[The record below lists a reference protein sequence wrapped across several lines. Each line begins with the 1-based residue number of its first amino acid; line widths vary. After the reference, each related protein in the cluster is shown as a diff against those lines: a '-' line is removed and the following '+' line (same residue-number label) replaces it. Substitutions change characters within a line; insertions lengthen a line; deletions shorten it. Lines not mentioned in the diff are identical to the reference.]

1 MQRKF
6 KEAEKLGLKTPYF
19 MTVTT
24 RMYKDALS
32 TQIQENKLEAEVNKV
47 MEDENLD
54 DVTKYMKMLE
64 NNLKSQELVSDFL
77 IRTFKLDKKHQE
89 ILDDMELDEQ
99 VDLFSK
105 VIMFIQGFD
114 EKEVEEALNSS
125 DDKR

>member
-6 KEAEKLGLKTPYF
+6 KYAEKLGLKSPYF

-32 TQIQENKLEAEVNKV
+32 TQIQENKLEAEVTKFMN
-47 MEDENLD
+47 D
-54 DVTKYMKMLE
+54 DNIDDATKYMKMLE

-114 EKEVEEALNSS
+114 EEEVEEALNSS

>member
-1 MQRKF
+1 MQKKF
-6 KEAEKLGLKTPYF
+6 KEADKLGLKTPYF
-19 MTVTT
+19 MTITT

-32 TQIQENKLEAEVNKV
+32 TQIQENKLEAEVTKV
-47 MEDENLD
+47 MEDDNLD
-54 DVTKYMKMLE
+54 DATKYMKMLE

-77 IRTFKLDKKHQE
+77 IRTFELDKKHQE
-89 ILDDMELDEQ
+89 ILDDMELDAQ

-114 EKEVEEALNSS
+114 EEEVEEALSSS

>member
-32 TQIQENKLEAEVNKV
+32 TQIQENKLEAEVTKV

-54 DVTKYMKMLE
+54 DATKYMKMLE

-89 ILDDMELDEQ
+89 ILDDMELDAQ

-114 EKEVEEALNSS
+114 EEEVEEALNSS

>member
-32 TQIQENKLEAEVNKV
+32 TQIQENKLEAEINKV

-54 DVTKYMKMLE
+54 DATKYMKMLE

-114 EKEVEEALNSS
+114 EEEVEEALNSS

>member
-6 KEAEKLGLKTPYF
+6 KEAEKLGLKSPYF

-32 TQIQENKLEAEVNKV
+32 TQIQENKLEEEVTKV
-47 MEDENLD
+47 MND
-54 DVTKYMKMLE
+54 DNVDDSIKYMKMLE

-89 ILDDMELDEQ
+89 ILDDMELDDQ

-114 EKEVEEALNSS
+114 EEEVEEALSSS

>member
-6 KEAEKLGLKTPYF
+6 KEADKLGLKTPYF

-32 TQIQENKLEAEVNKV
+32 TQIQENKLEAEVTKV
-47 MEDENLD
+47 MDDENLD
-54 DVTKYMKMLE
+54 DATKYMKMLE

-114 EKEVEEALNSS
+114 EEEVEKALTSS

>member
-6 KEAEKLGLKTPYF
+6 KEAEKLGLKSPYF

-32 TQIQENKLEAEVNKV
+32 TQIQENKLEAEVTKLMN
-47 MEDENLD
+47 D
-54 DVTKYMKMLE
+54 DNTDDATKYMKMLE

-114 EKEVEEALNSS
+114 EEEVEEALNSS

>member
-32 TQIQENKLEAEVNKV
+32 TQIQENKLEAEVTKV

-54 DVTKYMKMLE
+54 DATKYMKMLE

-114 EKEVEEALNSS
+114 EDEVEEALNSS

>member
-1 MQRKF
+1 MQKKF
-6 KEAEKLGLKTPYF
+6 KYADKLGLKTPYF
-19 MTVTT
+19 MTITT

-32 TQIQENKLEAEVNKV
+32 SQIQENKLEAEVTKV
-47 MEDENLD
+47 MEDDNLD
-54 DVTKYMKMLE
+54 DATKYMKMLE

-114 EKEVEEALNSS
+114 EEEVEEALSSS

>member
-6 KEAEKLGLKTPYF
+6 KYAEKLGLKSPYF

-32 TQIQENKLEAEVNKV
+32 TQIQENKLEAEVTKF
-47 MEDENLD
+47 MDDENLD
-54 DVTKYMKMLE
+54 DATKYMKMLE

-114 EKEVEEALNSS
+114 EEEVEEALNSS

>member
-32 TQIQENKLEAEVNKV
+32 TQIQENKLEAEVTKV
-47 MEDENLD
+47 MEDEKLD
-54 DVTKYMKMLE
+54 DATKYMKMLE

-77 IRTFKLDKKHQE
+77 IRTFKLDKKHQA

-114 EKEVEEALNSS
+114 AEEVEEALNSS

>member
-1 MQRKF
+1 MQKKF
-6 KEAEKLGLKTPYF
+6 KEADKLGLKTPYF

-32 TQIQENKLEAEVNKV
+32 TQIQENKLEAEVTKV
-47 MEDENLD
+47 MDDENLD
-54 DVTKYMKMLE
+54 DATKYMKMLE

-99 VDLFSK
+99 IDLFSK

-114 EKEVEEALNSS
+114 EEEVEEALTSS

>member
-6 KEAEKLGLKTPYF
+6 KEAEKMGLKSPYF

-32 TQIQENKLEAEVNKV
+32 TQIQENKLEAEVTKV
-47 MEDENLD
+47 MNDENVD
-54 DVTKYMKMLE
+54 DATKYMKMLE

-114 EKEVEEALNSS
+114 EEEVEETLNSS

>member
-6 KEAEKLGLKTPYF
+6 KEADKLGLKTPYF

-32 TQIQENKLEAEVNKV
+32 TQIQENKLEAEVTKV
-47 MEDENLD
+47 MDDENLD
-54 DVTKYMKMLE
+54 DATKYMKMLE

-99 VDLFSK
+99 IDLFSK

-114 EKEVEEALNSS
+114 EEEVEEALTSS

>member
-6 KEAEKLGLKTPYF
+6 KYAEKLGLKSPYF

-32 TQIQENKLEAEVNKV
+32 TQIQENKLEAEVTKFMN
-47 MEDENLD
+47 D
-54 DVTKYMKMLE
+54 DNIDDATKYMKMLE

-105 VIMFIQGFD
+105 LIMFIQGFD
-114 EKEVEEALNSS
+114 EEEVEETLNSS

>member
-6 KEAEKLGLKTPYF
+6 KDAEKMGLKSPYF

-32 TQIQENKLEAEVNKV
+32 TQIQENKLEAEVTKV
-47 MEDENLD
+47 MEDDNLD
-54 DVTKYMKMLE
+54 DSIKYMKMLE

-89 ILDDMELDEQ
+89 ILDDMELDAQ

-114 EKEVEEALNSS
+114 EEEVEEALNSS

>member
-32 TQIQENKLEAEVNKV
+32 TQIQENKLEAEVTKV
-47 MEDENLD
+47 MEDEKLD
-54 DVTKYMKMLE
+54 DATKYMKMLE

-77 IRTFKLDKKHQE
+77 IRTFKLDKKHQA

-114 EKEVEEALNSS
+114 EEEVEEALNSS

>member
-6 KEAEKLGLKTPYF
+6 KEAEKLGLKSPYF

-32 TQIQENKLEAEVNKV
+32 TQIQENKLEAEVTKV
-47 MEDENLD
+47 MEDDNLD
-54 DVTKYMKMLE
+54 DATKYMKMLE

-114 EKEVEEALNSS
+114 EEEVEEALNSS

>member
-6 KEAEKLGLKTPYF
+6 KEADKLGLKTPYF

-32 TQIQENKLEAEVNKV
+32 TQIQENKLEAEVTKF

-54 DVTKYMKMLE
+54 DATKYMKMLE

-114 EKEVEEALNSS
+114 EEEVEEALNSS
-125 DDKR
+125 GDKR

>member
-32 TQIQENKLEAEVNKV
+32 TQIQENKLEAEVTKV
-47 MEDENLD
+47 MEDENID
-54 DVTKYMKMLE
+54 DATKYMKMLE

-114 EKEVEEALNSS
+114 EEEVEEALNSS

>member
-32 TQIQENKLEAEVNKV
+32 TQIQENKLEAEINKV

-89 ILDDMELDEQ
+89 ILDDMDLDEQ

-114 EKEVEEALNSS
+114 EEEVEEALNSS

>member
-6 KEAEKLGLKTPYF
+6 KEAEKLGLKSPYF

-32 TQIQENKLEAEVNKV
+32 TQIQENKLEAEVTKLMN
-47 MEDENLD
+47 D
-54 DVTKYMKMLE
+54 DSTDDATKYMKMLE

-114 EKEVEEALNSS
+114 EEEVEEALNSS

>member
-6 KEAEKLGLKTPYF
+6 KQAEKLGLKTPYF

-32 TQIQENKLEAEVNKV
+32 TQIQENKLEAEVTKFMNDDK
-47 MEDENLD
+47 LD
-54 DVTKYMKMLE
+54 DSVKYMKMLE

-114 EKEVEEALNSS
+114 EEEVDEALNSS

>member
-6 KEAEKLGLKTPYF
+6 KEADKLGLKTPYF

-32 TQIQENKLEAEVNKV
+32 TQIQENKLEAEVTKV

-54 DVTKYMKMLE
+54 DATKYMKMLE

-114 EKEVEEALNSS
+114 EEEVEEALNSS
-125 DDKR
+125 GDKR

>member
-6 KEAEKLGLKTPYF
+6 KEADKLGLKTPYF

-32 TQIQENKLEAEVNKV
+32 TQIQENKLEAEVTKV
-47 MEDENLD
+47 MEDENID
-54 DVTKYMKMLE
+54 DATKYMKMLE

-114 EKEVEEALNSS
+114 EEEVEEALNSS

>member
-6 KEAEKLGLKTPYF
+6 KYAEKLGLKSPYF
-19 MTVTT
+19 MTITT

-32 TQIQENKLEAEVNKV
+32 TQIQENKLEAEVTKFMN
-47 MEDENLD
+47 D
-54 DVTKYMKMLE
+54 DNIDDATKYMKMLE

-114 EKEVEEALNSS
+114 EEEVEEALNSS

>member
-32 TQIQENKLEAEVNKV
+32 TQIQENKLEAEITKV
-47 MEDENLD
+47 MEDENID
-54 DVTKYMKMLE
+54 DATKYMKMLE

-114 EKEVEEALNSS
+114 EEEVNEALNSS

>member
-6 KEAEKLGLKTPYF
+6 KEADKLGLKTPYF

-32 TQIQENKLEAEVNKV
+32 TQIQENKLEAEVTKV
-47 MEDENLD
+47 MDDENLD
-54 DVTKYMKMLE
+54 DATKYMKMLE

-99 VDLFSK
+99 IDLFSK

-114 EKEVEEALNSS
+114 EEEVEKALTSS

>member
-1 MQRKF
+1 MQKKF
-6 KEAEKLGLKTPYF
+6 KEADKLGLKTPYF
-19 MTVTT
+19 MTITT

-32 TQIQENKLEAEVNKV
+32 TQIQENKLEAEVTKV
-47 MEDENLD
+47 MEDDNLD
-54 DVTKYMKMLE
+54 DATKYMKMLE

-114 EKEVEEALNSS
+114 EEEVEETLNSS

>member
-54 DVTKYMKMLE
+54 DATKYMKMLE

-114 EKEVEEALNSS
+114 EEEVEEALNSS

>member
-1 MQRKF
+1 MQKKF
-6 KEAEKLGLKTPYF
+6 KDADKLGLKTPYF
-19 MTVTT
+19 MTITT

-32 TQIQENKLEAEVNKV
+32 TQIQENKLEAEVTKV
-47 MEDENLD
+47 MEDDNLD
-54 DVTKYMKMLE
+54 DATKYMKMLE

-89 ILDDMELDEQ
+89 ILDDMELDAQ

-114 EKEVEEALNSS
+114 EEEVEEALSSS

>member
-32 TQIQENKLEAEVNKV
+32 TQIQENKLEAEVTKV
-47 MEDENLD
+47 MEDDNLD
-54 DVTKYMKMLE
+54 DATKYMKMLE

-89 ILDDMELDEQ
+89 MLDDMELDEQ

-114 EKEVEEALNSS
+114 EEEVEEALNSS
-125 DDKR
+125 GDKR

>member
-47 MEDENLD
+47 MADENLD
-54 DVTKYMKMLE
+54 DATKYMKMLE

-114 EKEVEEALNSS
+114 EEEVEEALNSS

>member
-6 KEAEKLGLKTPYF
+6 KEADKLGLKTPYF

-32 TQIQENKLEAEVNKV
+32 TQIQENKLEAEVTKV
-47 MEDENLD
+47 MEDENID
-54 DVTKYMKMLE
+54 DATKYMKMLE

-114 EKEVEEALNSS
+114 EEEVEEALNSS
-125 DDKR
+125 GDKR

>member
-6 KEAEKLGLKTPYF
+6 KEAEKLGLKSPYF

-32 TQIQENKLEAEVNKV
+32 TQIQENKLEAEVTKA
-47 MEDENLD
+47 MEDDNLD
-54 DVTKYMKMLE
+54 DATKYMKMLE

-114 EKEVEEALNSS
+114 EEEVEETLNSS

>member
-6 KEAEKLGLKTPYF
+6 KEAEKLGLKSPYF

-32 TQIQENKLEAEVNKV
+32 TQIQENKLEAEVTKLMN
-47 MEDENLD
+47 D
-54 DVTKYMKMLE
+54 DNIDDATKYMKMLE

-114 EKEVEEALNSS
+114 EEEVEEALNSS

>member
-6 KEAEKLGLKTPYF
+6 KDAEKMGLKSPYF

-32 TQIQENKLEAEVNKV
+32 TQIQENKLEAEVTKV
-47 MEDENLD
+47 MEDDNLD
-54 DVTKYMKMLE
+54 DSIKYMKMLE

-114 EKEVEEALNSS
+114 EEEVEETLNSS

>member
-6 KEAEKLGLKTPYF
+6 KYAEKLGLKSPYF

-32 TQIQENKLEAEVNKV
+32 TQIQENKLEAEVTKFMN
-47 MEDENLD
+47 D
-54 DVTKYMKMLE
+54 DNIDDATKYMKMLE

-114 EKEVEEALNSS
+114 EEEVEETLNSS